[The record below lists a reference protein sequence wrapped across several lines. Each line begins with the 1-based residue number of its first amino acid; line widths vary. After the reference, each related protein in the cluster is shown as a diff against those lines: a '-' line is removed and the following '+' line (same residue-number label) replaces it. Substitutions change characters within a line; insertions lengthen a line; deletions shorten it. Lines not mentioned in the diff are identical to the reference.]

1 MLTVNT
7 VGKSAREASDLTSA
21 ALKKF
26 TNQNEQEIQ
35 VIVEDT
41 MSAFEIQKILENFG
55 LSVSIEDDDGR
66 MTLFGSVKAQAQ
78 DKQASQ
84 QNNLEQ
90 TQAPREKFF
99 EHEQPQN
106 FSELEPQKFLEQTQ
120 APREKISER
129 EQPQNFS
136 ELEPQKFLEQ
146 DQAPREK
153 FFEHEPQ
160 NNFQQEHIKEEE
172 DFKNLNN
179 NKEVQELNLKVKQA
193 LAEKEQ
199 ELKPES
205 GGVFLIMGKTL
216 GRGDDKL
223 GGILI
228 KGFLA
233 GLARSEPVPESIIL
247 LNDGVKLALFDSST
261 CDHLK
266 DLESRGTQILISGV
280 CTSHFGITDSIGA
293 GVIANIYEIV
303 DVINKAN
310 KVVSL

>member
-7 VGKSAREASDLTSA
+7 AGKSAREASELTSA

-26 TNQNEQEIQ
+26 ANQNEQEIQ

-41 MSAFEIQKILENFG
+41 MSAVEIQKILENFG

-78 DKQASQ
+78 EKQEPEKI
-84 QNNLEQ
+84 LEQ
-90 TQAPREKFF
+90 GQAPRENFFENEQPEHEKNFLNERQDAPQKFF
-99 EHEQPQN
+99 E
-106 FSELEPQKFLEQTQ
+106 
-120 APREKISER
+120 
-129 EQPQNFS
+129 
-136 ELEPQKFLEQ
+136 
-146 DQAPREK
+146 
-153 FFEHEPQ
+153 Q
-160 NNFQQEHIKEEE
+160 NNFQQAYIKEEE

-199 ELKPES
+199 ELKPEA

-233 GLARSEPVPESIIL
+233 GLARAEPAPESIIL

-266 DLESRGTQILISGV
+266 DLEARGTQILISGV

>member
-7 VGKSAREASDLTSA
+7 AGKSAREASELTSA

-26 TNQNEQEIQ
+26 ANQNEQEIQ

-41 MSAFEIQKILENFG
+41 MSAVEIQKILENFG

-78 DKQASQ
+78 EKQEPEKI
-84 QNNLEQ
+84 LEQ
-90 TQAPREKFF
+90 GQAPRENFFENEQPEHEKNFLNERQDAPQKFFEQGQAPREKFF
-99 EHEQPQN
+99 EREQPQN
-106 FSELEPQKFLEQTQ
+106 NFETVPQKFLEQ
-120 APREKISER
+120 
-129 EQPQNFS
+129 
-136 ELEPQKFLEQ
+136 
-146 DQAPREK
+146 
-153 FFEHEPQ
+153 
-160 NNFQQEHIKEEE
+160 NNFQQAYIKEEE

-228 KGFLA
+228 KGFFA
-233 GLARSEPVPESIIL
+233 GLARAEPAPESIIL

-266 DLESRGTQILISGV
+266 DLEARGTQILISGV

>member
-1 MLTVNT
+1 
-7 VGKSAREASDLTSA
+7 
-21 ALKKF
+21 
-26 TNQNEQEIQ
+26 
-35 VIVEDT
+35 
-41 MSAFEIQKILENFG
+41 
-55 LSVSIEDDDGR
+55 GR

-78 DKQASQ
+78 DK
-84 QNNLEQ
+84 
-90 TQAPREKFF
+90 
-99 EHEQPQN
+99 HEPQN
-106 FSELEPQKFLEQTQ
+106 FSEHEPQKFLEQTQ
-120 APREKISER
+120 APREKFFER
-129 EQPQNFS
+129 EQPQNNF
-136 ELEPQKFLEQ
+136 ETVPQKFLEQ
-146 DQAPREK
+146 
-153 FFEHEPQ
+153 
-160 NNFQQEHIKEEE
+160 NNFQQAYIKEEE

-228 KGFLA
+228 KGFFA
-233 GLARSEPVPESIIL
+233 GLARAEPAPESIIL

-266 DLESRGTQILISGV
+266 DLEARGTQILISGV

>member
-7 VGKSAREASDLTSA
+7 VGKSAREASELTSA

-26 TNQNEQEIQ
+26 ANQDEQEIQ

-78 DKQASQ
+78 DK
-84 QNNLEQ
+84 
-90 TQAPREKFF
+90 
-99 EHEQPQN
+99 H
-106 FSELEPQKFLEQTQ
+106 EPQKFLEQGQ
-120 APREKISER
+120 APREKNFER

-136 ELEPQKFLEQ
+136 E
-146 DQAPREK
+146 QAQPERDKIFMSERQNA
-153 FFEHEPQ
+153 PQ
-160 NNFQQEHIKEEE
+160 NNFQQAYIKEEE

-266 DLESRGTQILISGV
+266 DLEARGTQILISGV
-280 CTSHFGITDSIGA
+280 CTSHFGITDSIGT

>member
-7 VGKSAREASDLTSA
+7 AGKSAREASELTSA

-26 TNQNEQEIQ
+26 ANQNEQEIQ

-41 MSAFEIQKILENFG
+41 MSAVEIQKILENFG

-78 DKQASQ
+78 EKQEPEKI
-84 QNNLEQ
+84 LEQ
-90 TQAPREKFF
+90 GQAPRENFFANEQPEHEKNFLNERQDAPQKFF
-99 EHEQPQN
+99 EQGQAPRENFFEREQPQN
-106 FSELEPQKFLEQTQ
+106 NFETVPQKFLEQ
-120 APREKISER
+120 
-129 EQPQNFS
+129 
-136 ELEPQKFLEQ
+136 
-146 DQAPREK
+146 
-153 FFEHEPQ
+153 
-160 NNFQQEHIKEEE
+160 NNFQQAYIKEEE

-199 ELKPES
+199 ELKPEA

-233 GLARSEPVPESIIL
+233 GLARAEPAPESIIL

-266 DLESRGTQILISGV
+266 DLEARGTQILISGV

>member
-1 MLTVNT
+1 F
-7 VGKSAREASDLTSA
+7 E
-21 ALKKF
+21 
-26 TNQNEQEIQ
+26 NEQPEHEKNFLNERQ
-35 VIVEDT
+35 D
-41 MSAFEIQKILENFG
+41 APQKFFEQG
-55 LSVSIEDDDGR
+55 
-66 MTLFGSVKAQAQ
+66 
-78 DKQASQ
+78 
-84 QNNLEQ
+84 
-90 TQAPREKFF
+90 QAPREKFF
-99 EHEQPQN
+99 EREQPQN
-106 FSELEPQKFLEQTQ
+106 NFETVPQKFLEQ
-120 APREKISER
+120 
-129 EQPQNFS
+129 
-136 ELEPQKFLEQ
+136 
-146 DQAPREK
+146 
-153 FFEHEPQ
+153 
-160 NNFQQEHIKEEE
+160 NNFQQAYIKEEE
-172 DFKNLNN
+172 YFKNLNN
-179 NKEVQELNLKVKQA
+179 NKEVQELNFKVKQS

-228 KGFLA
+228 KGFFA
-233 GLARSEPVPESIIL
+233 GLARAEPAPESIIL

-266 DLESRGTQILISGV
+266 DLEARGTQILISGV

>member
-7 VGKSAREASDLTSA
+7 AGKSAREASELTSA

-26 TNQNEQEIQ
+26 ANQNEQEIQ

-41 MSAFEIQKILENFG
+41 MSAVEIQKILENFG

-78 DKQASQ
+78 EKQEPEKI
-84 QNNLEQ
+84 LEQ
-90 TQAPREKFF
+90 GQAPRENFF
-99 EHEQPQN
+99 EREQPQN
-106 FSELEPQKFLEQTQ
+106 NFETVPQKFLEQ
-120 APREKISER
+120 
-129 EQPQNFS
+129 
-136 ELEPQKFLEQ
+136 
-146 DQAPREK
+146 
-153 FFEHEPQ
+153 
-160 NNFQQEHIKEEE
+160 NNFQQAYIKEEE

-199 ELKPES
+199 ELKPEA

-228 KGFLA
+228 KGFFA
-233 GLARSEPVPESIIL
+233 GLARAEPAPESIIL

-266 DLESRGTQILISGV
+266 DLEARGTQILISGV